1 MYTVFEVKGKKGGA
15 QWIGFNYIHK
25 TNQLLQ
31 IDYQKNAEPGDRIIF
46 NVLSCEKENEEEE
59 EFGHPYLK
67 NMQVIGEV
75 VKKESKGK
83 KTTIF
88 KKKAKKRYEVKG
100 GHRQL
105 FT

>member
-15 QWIGFNYIHK
+15 QRIGFNYIHK

-31 IDYQKNAEPGDRIIF
+31 IDYQKNAEPGDRIAF

-59 EFGHPYLK
+59 FGRPYLK
-67 NMQVIGEV
+67 NVQVIGEV
-75 VKKESKGK
+75 VKDGKGK

-88 KKKAKKRYEVKG
+88 KKKAKKRYEVKK
-100 GHRQL
+100 GHRQP

>member
-15 QWIGFNYIHK
+15 QQIGFNYIHK

-31 IDYQKNAEPGDRIIF
+31 IDYQKNAEPGDRIAF

-59 EFGHPYLK
+59 EFGRLYLK
-67 NMQVIGEV
+67 NVQVIGEV
-75 VKKESKGK
+75 VKDGEGK
-83 KTTIF
+83 KITIF